1 MRSLKNVKKKKVIK
15 VGIVVVIAIAVIV
28 AFMPKHSGED
38 QQMPISSFTLEK
50 KDLTESIST
59 SGKVESVESKNVS
72 AVAEG
77 KIKTVYVK
85 LGQQVKKGDLLAQL
99 DTTSAQREM
108 EKAQKSNKSET
119 DLALQDMESKYREF
133 DNAKFLFEMGEI
145 SKDDMI
151 KAQTAYETASKDY
164 ENKKQSVDMSTFQQ
178 QIADAALRAPIS
190 GTVTLVNAT
199 EGNASSGVL
208 FTIED
213 TQNLKVAA
221 NVSEYDINQVKKGQR
236 VIVKTE
242 MTDDL
247 ELSGEV
253 GSIAP
258 TAQKE
263 ESTGKTTATG
273 KVQFSVEIG
282 IKDRNSDIKI
292 GTNARV
298 NIVTAGKE
306 GVLAVPFD
314 ALVKSKQGSNIYVA
328 DKRGNSYVVR
338 EIKVKTGLENDL
350 YVEITGK
357 EVKEGLRVINNPK
370 DLTVGQ
376 EVNLG

>member
-1 MRSLKNVKKKKVIK
+1 
-15 VGIVVVIAIAVIV
+15 
-28 AFMPKHSGED
+28 
-38 QQMPISSFTLEK
+38 
-50 KDLTESIST
+50 
-59 SGKVESVESKNVS
+59 
-72 AVAEG
+72 
-77 KIKTVYVK
+77 
-85 LGQQVKKGDLLAQL
+85 
-99 DTTSAQREM
+99 
-108 EKAQKSNKSET
+108 
-119 DLALQDMESKYREF
+119 
-133 DNAKFLFEMGEI
+133 
-145 SKDDMI
+145 
-151 KAQTAYETASKDY
+151 
-164 ENKKQSVDMSTFQQ
+164 
-178 QIADAALRAPIS
+178 
-190 GTVTLVNAT
+190 
-199 EGNASSGVL
+199 
-208 FTIED
+208 
-213 TQNLKVAA
+213 
-221 NVSEYDINQVKKGQR
+221 
-236 VIVKTE
+236 

-253 GSIAP
+253 RSIAP

-282 IKDRNSDIKI
+282 IKDRNPDIKI

-328 DKRGNSYVVR
+328 DKKGNSYVVR